1 MANPRLT
8 LDPTLESCPD
18 YASASFK
25 SIRDLIVTGSV
36 PAGTPLTDA
45 EAATQLM
52 QAWNMEHD
60 TCHTQVH
67 ADAVQAAAG
76 AAALAAQEDTECAA
90 AEAASEA
97 KWLEAE
103 KKKPKLGDFDAALI
117 IPDFLGPCASNFAKK
132 KLDDKQYVELWYW
145 TKEGCLDADSL
156 RAGVKADESF
166 GITQISSTLSL
177 KHLTAFKASKKVVH
191 DEDLT
196 WAQLSIAKTG
206 FLAAIEAAGW
216 PKEHRTAVSSFF
228 YAIENHPSR
237 MNHDDY
243 VDIILC

>member
-8 LDPTLESCPD
+8 LDPTLESC
-18 YASASFK
+18 
-25 SIRDLIVTGSV
+25 SV

-60 TCHTQVH
+60 TCQVAWDTQVH

-196 WAQLSIAKTG
+196 WAQLSISKTG